1 MNQMN
6 TPKHIIENTIEN
18 TRQKI
23 GLTRERKILLGI
35 LAGVFVAIGGEASS
49 FAVHNITDVGTAKM
63 IAGVIFPVGLI
74 MILLIGGELF
84 TGNCLISISVYQKKL
99 KVSAMLKNWVVIYFS
114 NMIGAVLVVLLVYL
128 SGQFNASDGALGAYT
143 IKIASAKVGIPF
155 WQALFSGILCN
166 FLVCIAILMA
176 GAAKDVVGKCIA
188 VFFPIWAFVI
198 SGFEHCVANMYY
210 IPAGILASQNSNYL
224 EKASTLYGIGEK
236 SMEQLTI
243 VGMLQNLVPV
253 TIGNIIGG
261 SIMVGFVYFLIYG
274 KENRGVV

>member
-128 SGQFNASDGALGAYT
+128 SGQFNASDGGLGAYT